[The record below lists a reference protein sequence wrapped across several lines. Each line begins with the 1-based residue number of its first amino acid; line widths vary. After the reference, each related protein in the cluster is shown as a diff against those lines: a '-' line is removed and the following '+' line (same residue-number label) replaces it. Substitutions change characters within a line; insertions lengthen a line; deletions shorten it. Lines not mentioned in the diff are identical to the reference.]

1 MAHILVIEDY
11 RDNREVAKLILN
23 DAGYRVTTAGDGLR
37 GVQIATQCHPDLVLM
52 DLALPWLN
60 GWEATQRL
68 KATPATRS
76 IPVVAFTA
84 HVLPDDLARARAAG
98 CSAVIA
104 KPFEIDTLLT
114 AVEAVLIEHPC
125 RERQRSVGSG
135 LVA

>member
-1 MAHILVIEDY
+1 MQHILVVEDY
-11 RDNREVAKLILN
+11 RDNREVAKLILS
-23 DAGYRVTTAGDGLR
+23 DAGYDVSTAGDGLR
-37 GVQIATQCHPDLVLM
+37 GVQMAIQYHPDLVLM
-52 DLALPWLN
+52 DLSLPWLN

-104 KPFEIDTLLT
+104 KPFEIDTLLSEIAALLAPAT
-114 AVEAVLIEHPC
+114 EPECASGGLPC
-125 RERQRSVGSG
+125 D
-135 LVA
+135 A

>member
-1 MAHILVIEDY
+1 MPHILVIEDY

-37 GVQIATQCHPDLVLM
+37 GVQLAIQCHPDLVLM

-68 KATPATRS
+68 KATPATCS

-104 KPFEIDTLLT
+104 KPFEIDTLLSQI
-114 AVEAVLIEHPC
+114 AALLAPSVERECSRGSLPC
-125 RERQRSVGSG
+125 D
-135 LVA
+135 A

>member
-1 MAHILVIEDY
+1 MPHILVIEDY

-104 KPFEIDTLLT
+104 KPFEIDTLLSEIAALLAPST
-114 AVEAVLIEHPC
+114 EQACWRGGLPC
-125 RERQRSVGSG
+125 DT
-135 LVA
+135 

>member
-1 MAHILVIEDY
+1 MPHILVIEDY

-23 DAGYRVTTAGDGLR
+23 DAGYHVTTAADGLR
-37 GVQIATQCHPDLVLM
+37 GVQMAIQCHPDLVLM

-68 KATPATRS
+68 KATPTTCS

-84 HVLPDDLARARAAG
+84 HVLPDDLPRARAAG

-114 AVEAVLIEHPC
+114 EIATLLAPATE
-125 RERQRSVGSG
+125 RECSPGKLPG
-135 LVA
+135 DT

>member
-1 MAHILVIEDY
+1 
-11 RDNREVAKLILN
+11 LN
-23 DAGYRVTTAGDGLR
+23 DAAYSVTTAGDGLR
-37 GVQIATQCHPDLVLM
+37 GIQLAIQCHPDLVLM

-104 KPFEIDTLLT
+104 KPFEIDTLLSQI
-114 AVEAVLIEHPC
+114 AALLAPSIEPECSRGSLPCEA
-125 RERQRSVGSG
+125 
-135 LVA
+135 

>member
-1 MAHILVIEDY
+1 MPHILVIEDY

-37 GVQIATQCHPDLVLM
+37 GVQIAIQCHPDLVLM

-76 IPVVAFTA
+76 IPVIAFTA

-104 KPFEIDTLLT
+104 KPFEIDTLLSQIAT
-114 AVEAVLIEHPC
+114 LLAPATEPECSRASLPC
-125 RERQRSVGSG
+125 D
-135 LVA
+135 A

>member
-1 MAHILVIEDY
+1 MPHILVIEDY
-11 RDNREVAKLILN
+11 RDNREVTELILS
-23 DAGYRVTTAGDGLR
+23 DAGYSVTTAGDGLR
-37 GVQIATQCHPDLVLM
+37 GVQMAIQCHPDLVLM
-52 DLALPWLN
+52 DLSLPWLN

-114 AVEAVLIEHPC
+114 EIAAALAQPP
-125 RERQRSVGSG
+125 RQDRRRSVGAG
-135 LVA
+135 

>member
-1 MAHILVIEDY
+1 MPHILLIEDY

-37 GVQIATQCHPDLVLM
+37 GVQIAIQCHPDLVLM

-68 KATPATRS
+68 KATPATCS

-104 KPFEIDTLLT
+104 KPFEIDTLLSQI
-114 AVEAVLIEHPC
+114 AVLLAPSVERECSRGCLPC
-125 RERQRSVGSG
+125 D
-135 LVA
+135 A

>member
-1 MAHILVIEDY
+1 MPHILVIEDY

-37 GVQIATQCHPDLVLM
+37 GVQLAIQCHPDLVLM

-60 GWEATQRL
+60 GWEATRRL

-104 KPFEIDTLLT
+104 KPFEIDTLLNEIAALLASPARPQRRR
-114 AVEAVLIEHPC
+114 AVGA
-125 RERQRSVGSG
+125 G
-135 LVA
+135 